1 MKQLL
6 ALLTIVVSVTTAMF
20 IASGTA
26 YAVNNDASQQQA
38 ENMPLSASQSCS
50 LMGKKV

>member
-6 ALLTIVVSVTTAMF
+6 ALLTIVVAVTTTMF

-26 YAVNNDASQQQA
+26 YAVNNDVSQQQA
-38 ENMPLSASQSCS
+38 ENVPLNASHSCD
-50 LMGKKV
+50 LMEKKV